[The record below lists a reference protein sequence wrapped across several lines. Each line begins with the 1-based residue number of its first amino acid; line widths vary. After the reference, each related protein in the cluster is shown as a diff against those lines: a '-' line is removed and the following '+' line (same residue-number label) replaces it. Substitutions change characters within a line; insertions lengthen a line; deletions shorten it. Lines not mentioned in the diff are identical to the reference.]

1 MPLGELDDG
10 VGGADEEDE
19 LAVVEVHRLVAGG
32 EPGGLELGDGG
43 VEILD
48 PEAHVVEAGAGEVA
62 RRAVDELASGLWKC
76 RSCTSWCGSASGIAS
91 VT

>member
-1 MPLGELDDG
+1 MPLGELDHG

-32 EPGGLELGDGG
+32 EAGG
-43 VEILD
+43 VELGHGGVEVVD
-48 PEAHVVEAGAGEVA
+48 AEADVVEAGAGELP
-62 RRAVDELASGLWKC
+62 DERSTSSAGLWKC
-76 RSCTSWCGSASGIAS
+76 SSCTSWCGSPSGTAS